1 MKLKALGLLLILAVS
16 CTKSNDN
23 KKVEPAVNDSEVKIE
38 KKDEKSAEKKDEKSA
53 GKNEEKYVEK
63 NSLGFVL
70 YQDMITLE
78 ELTLYTASLDGCKE
92 KLVLGKNS
100 KVKIIDISEAG
111 TVAKDWVKVEVQK
124 GAVDKDGNNVEYAVV
139 GWCYGQKLK
148 KVEAEKYSPDYADGN
163 GAIISETVN
172 FFDQTLI
179 IRKHNQTVL
188 CGDIFNNCVYSDIQ
202 KSETVYTLKYGDK
215 LDIFEIWDLNTPGD
229 NYHDV
234 FYKVKVND
242 IEGFVECFNPYKNNS
257 WEIIETIDSSGREW
271 TVRKLSDILCVWS
284 KHSDEVEIRDRPGKE
299 GTNVIAY
306 IPASYKNGQSQ
317 INIEF
322 EAVTEELDEQ
332 DKKYRWVRF
341 THEGK
346 TGWIYGGNL
355 SAERGGP
362 TYCIPEIDIEFSLGD
377 PFGDPP
383 NR

>member
-1 MKLKALGLLLILAVS
+1 MKLKAVGLLLILAVS
-16 CTKSNDN
+16 CTESNDN
-23 KKVEPAVNDSEVKIE
+23 KKVEPAVNDTEVKVE
-38 KKDEKSAEKKDEKSA
+38 KKEEKSA
-53 GKNEEKYVEK
+53 GENEEKLAEK

-78 ELTLYTASLDGCKE
+78 DLTLYTPSIDGCKE

-100 KVKIIDISEAG
+100 KVKIIDISKAG
-111 TVAKDWVKVEVQK
+111 TVSEDWVKVEVQK

-139 GWCYGQKLK
+139 GWCYGKKLK
-148 KVEAEKYSPDYADGN
+148 KTEAEKYTPDYADGN
-163 GAIISETVN
+163 GAIISETVTSSG
-172 FFDQTLI
+172 QTI
-179 IRKHNQTVL
+179 VIRKHNQTVL
-188 CGDIFNNCVYSDIQ
+188 FGDMSEGYVYSDIQ

-215 LDIFEIWDLNTPGD
+215 IEISEIWDLNTPVE
-229 NYHDV
+229 NHHDV

-242 IEGFVECFNPYKNNS
+242 IEGFIEFFNPYHNNS
-257 WEIIETIDSSGREW
+257 WEIIETINSSGRKW
-271 TVRKLSDILCVWS
+271 TVRKLTDTLCVWS
-284 KHSDEVEIRDRPGKE
+284 KDDDEVEIRDRPGKE
-299 GTNVIAY
+299 GTNIIAY
-306 IPASYKNGQSQ
+306 IPASYKNGQNQ

-362 TYCIPEIDIEFSLGD
+362 TYCIPELDIEFSLGD